1 MGGRDPEGGGHVS
14 VLHLQKVAGI
24 SGSEAHLLS
33 LLPRLKE
40 RGWDVRFLMLHE
52 YEEGAWDFARE
63 LKARGIPLDAIPLAA
78 DVDPVA
84 FVKIAAYLA
93 RNRPTILHTH
103 LVHADVYGQLTGA
116 LTGVP
121 VRVSTKHGFNEFRE
135 NRGFALGDRA
145 IASLAH
151 THIAISRG
159 LARYLEEVEGFDGE
173 SFEVVHYGIEPDGS
187 PRPYLGREPRLL
199 CVGRLIPIKGQ
210 IVLLRAFADARRVL
224 PSLRLDIAGRGPLE
238 PALRA
243 LAKELGVENAVHF
256 LGYVAPVQ
264 RAIEDVAIV
273 VVPSMGEGFGMVAL
287 EAMER
292 ARPVIAAEIG
302 GLGELVEDGVTGLL
316 VPAGEAEPLTRAIV
330 RLGGDLPLA
339 AEMGEAGRR
348 RALEQFLQERCT
360 DRTELLYEEALN
372 GRRARAGVGD
382 EKSRFPNT

>member
-1 MGGRDPEGGGHVS
+1 MGGRHPGGGVVS
-14 VLHLQKVAGI
+14 GSGTVLHLQKVAGI

-40 RGWDVRFLMLHE
+40 RGWDIRFMMLHE
-52 YEEGAWDFARE
+52 HEPGAWEFARE
-63 LKARGIPLDAIPLAA
+63 LKARGIPLDSIPLAA
-78 DVDPVA
+78 DVDPIA
-84 FVKIAAYLA
+84 FLRLAAYLA
-93 RNRPTILHTH
+93 RMRPRILHTH

-151 THIAISRG
+151 RHIAISRG
-159 LARYLEEVEGFDGE
+159 LARYLEEVEGFDGS
-173 SFEVVHYGIEPDGS
+173 SFEIVHYGIDPDGE
-187 PRPYLGREPRLL
+187 PAPFAGREPRLL
-199 CVGRLIPIKGQ
+199 CVGRLIPIKGH
-210 IVLLRAFADARRVL
+210 IVLFRAFAEARRKV

-243 LAKELGVENAVHF
+243 LAKELEIEDAVTF
-256 LGYVAPVQ
+256 LGYVVPVQ
-264 RAIEDVAIV
+264 RAIEDAAIV

-302 GLGELVEDGVTGLL
+302 GLGELVEEGVTGLL
-316 VPAGEAEPLTRAIV
+316 VPPGEAEPLADAIV
-330 RLGGDLPLA
+330 RLASDPPLA
-339 AEMGEAGRR
+339 RELGRAGRR

-360 DRTELLYEEALN
+360 DRTELLYEASLN
-372 GRRARAGVGD
+372 GRG
-382 EKSRFPNT
+382 

>member
-1 MGGRDPEGGGHVS
+1 MSAPGT

-40 RGWDVRFLMLHE
+40 RGWDIRFMMLHE
-52 YEEGAWDFARE
+52 HEPGAWDFARE
-63 LKARGIPLDAIPLAA
+63 LRARGIPLDSIPLAA
-78 DVDPVA
+78 DVDPIA
-84 FVKIAAYLA
+84 FLRLAAYLA
-93 RNRPTILHTH
+93 RMRPRILHTH
-103 LVHADVYGQLTGA
+103 LVHADVYGQVTGA

-151 THIAISRG
+151 WHIAISRG
-159 LARYLEEVEGFDGE
+159 LARYLEEVEGFDGS
-173 SFEVVHYGIEPDGS
+173 SFEIVHYGIEPDGS
-187 PRPYLGREPRLL
+187 PESYRGGEPRLL
-199 CVGRLIPIKGQ
+199 CVGRLIPIKGH
-210 IVLLRAFADARRVL
+210 IVLFRAFAEARRRV

-243 LAKELGVENAVHF
+243 LAKELEIEDAVDF
-256 LGYVAPVQ
+256 LGYVVPVQ
-264 RAIEDVAIV
+264 RAIEEAAIV

-302 GLGELVEDGVTGLL
+302 GLGELVEEGVTGLL
-316 VPAGEAEPLTRAIV
+316 VPPGEAEPLAEAIV
-330 RLGGDLPLA
+330 RLGSDLALA
-339 AEMGEAGRR
+339 RELGEAGRR

-360 DRTELLYEEALN
+360 DRTELLYEASLN
-372 GRRARAGVGD
+372 GRGAVR
-382 EKSRFPNT
+382 

>member
-1 MGGRDPEGGGHVS
+1 MNGNGT

-40 RGWDVRFLMLHE
+40 RGWDIRFLMLHE
-52 YEEGAWDFARE
+52 HEPGAWDFARE
-63 LKARGIPLDAIPLAA
+63 LRARGIPLKAISLAA

-84 FVKIAAYLA
+84 FLRLAAFLG
-93 RNRPTILHTH
+93 RTRPRILHTH
-103 LVHADVYGQLTGA
+103 LVHADVYGQVTGA

-159 LARYLEEVEGFDGE
+159 LARYLEEVEGFDGG
-173 SFEVVHYGIEPDGS
+173 SFEIVHYGIEPDGP
-187 PRPYLGREPRLL
+187 PRPYSGDQPHLL
-199 CVGRLIPIKGQ
+199 CVGRLIPIKGH
-210 IVLLRAFADARRVL
+210 IVLLRAFAQARRQV
-224 PSLRLDIAGRGPLE
+224 PSLTLDIAGRGPLE

-243 LAKELGVENAVHF
+243 LAKELEVDDAMRF
-256 LGYVAPVQ
+256 LGQVAPIQ
-264 RAIEDVAIV
+264 RAIEEAAVV

-302 GLGELVEDGVTGLL
+302 GLGELVEDGVTGVL
-316 VPAGEAEPLTRAIV
+316 VPAGESDPLARAIV
-330 RLGGDLPLA
+330 GLAGDAEA
-339 AEMGEAGRR
+339 AAALGEAGRR
-348 RALEQFLQERCT
+348 RALDHFLQERCT
-360 DRTELLYEEALN
+360 ERTELLYEAALN
-372 GRRARAGVGD
+372 GHR
-382 EKSRFPNT
+382 